1 VLLALPCFP
10 GITTRLSSSYSSM
23 TAICLAA
30 ILISFTFLPSNIAI
44 IHAQEQGDQQVS
56 RQPST
61 IEIIT
66 TAESTTDN
74 FRLRVPQGW
83 VIQDVNNTGAALVS
97 EVLEGIGI
105 LAQLCPE
112 QQQQAGSPNEGTNTS
127 SSSSATISGNNSC
140 RDAQEEVIHIVRY
153 PNLGA
158 KLGFDSEDIITNEDT
173 TTDAILAYQMQKL
186 QEAGYRN
193 IRIVDNTDTTI
204 NVDISAGLGGNDTTT
219 ATVPAKLVELTYST
233 NLDPV
238 DTKTGYFISTATAAT
253 ARNLGMITGYGI
265 FYEGTPSFSQDSPL
279 PSSTSI
285 AEEEEE
291 GEEGEEAVL
300 TSISSILPP
309 EPVGEVFDTF
319 ELIAGEEVAQAIAQ
333 DPIVED
339 EFALIEGEGGIEAEG
354 EGEEI
359 ASLLT
364 VELITNGTEGEAA
377 ATFIFEADAI
387 GGTEPYTVIWDFDDD
402 SVEESEEQIIL
413 HTYDESG
420 TYNVTVDIIDSE
432 EQIASDSIEITV
444 EETAAESEEEGEDGE
459 ETNEL
464 PTVEI
469 VSNGVEGEAP
479 ATFEFGAEIAG
490 GTEPYTISWDFGD
503 GSEGSDE
510 QTVEHTFDEA
520 GTYNVAVIVTDS
532 DGETA
537 SDSLEIIVE

>member
-1 VLLALPCFP
+1 MA
-10 GITTRLSSSYSSM
+10 
-23 TAICLAA
+23 AICLAA
-30 ILISFTFLPSNIAI
+30 ILISFTSLPSNIAI
-44 IHAQEQGDQQVS
+44 IHAQEQGDRQVS

-97 EVLEGIGI
+97 EVLEGFGI

-112 QQQQAGSPNEGTNTS
+112 QQQQAASPNEGTNTS

-158 KLGFDSEDIITNEDT
+158 KLGFDSEDIITNEDI

-193 IRIVDNTDTTI
+193 LRIVDNTDTTI

-219 ATVPAKLVELTYST
+219 ATVPAKLVELTYNT
-233 NLDPV
+233 NLDPI
-238 DTKTGYFISTATAAT
+238 DTKTGYFISTATDT
-253 ARNLGMITGYGI
+253 TTRNLGMITGYGI
-265 FYEGTPSFSQDSPL
+265 FYEGTSSFSQDSPL

-285 AEEEEE
+285 EEEAE

-333 DPIVED
+333 ALIVED
-339 EFALIEGEGGIEAEG
+339 EFALIEEEGGIEGED

-359 ASLLT
+359 ASILT
-364 VELITNGTEGEAA
+364 VEVITNGTEGEAP
-377 ATFIFEADAI
+377 ATFIFEADTI

-402 SVEESEEQIIL
+402 SVEESEEQVIL
-413 HTYDESG
+413 HTYDEAG

-432 EQIASDSIEITV
+432 EQIASDSVEITV
-444 EETAAESEEEGEDGE
+444 EETAAESEEEDEG

-479 ATFEFGAEIAG
+479 ATFEFEAEIAG

-520 GTYNVAVIVTDS
+520 GTYNVDVNVTDS

-537 SDSLEIIVE
+537 SDSLEITVD

>member
-1 VLLALPCFP
+1 MA
-10 GITTRLSSSYSSM
+10 
-23 TAICLAA
+23 AICLAA
-30 ILISFTFLPSNIAI
+30 ILISFTFLPSNFAI

-97 EVLEGIGI
+97 EVLEGFGI

-112 QQQQAGSPNEGTNTS
+112 QQQQAASPNEGTNTS
-127 SSSSATISGNNSC
+127 GSSSATISGNNSC
-140 RDAQEEVIHIVRY
+140 RDDQEEVIHIVRY

-158 KLGFDSEDIITNEDT
+158 KLGFDSEDIITNEDI

-193 IRIVDNTDTTI
+193 LRIVDNIDTTI
-204 NVDISAGLGGNDTTT
+204 NVDISAGLGGNNITT

-233 NLDPV
+233 NLDPI
-238 DTKTGYFISTATAAT
+238 DTKTGYFISTATDT
-253 ARNLGMITGYGI
+253 TTRNLGMITGYGI
-265 FYEGTPSFSQDSPL
+265 FYEGTSSFSQDSPL

-285 AEEEEE
+285 EEEA
-291 GEEGEEAVL
+291 EGEEAVL

-309 EPVGEVFDTF
+309 KPVGEVFDTF

-333 DPIVED
+333 AIAQD
-339 EFALIEGEGGIEAEG
+339 LIEGEGGT

-359 ASLLT
+359 ASILT
-364 VELITNGTEGEAA
+364 VEVITNGTEGEAP
-377 ATFIFEADAI
+377 ATFIFEADTI
-387 GGTEPYTVIWDFDDD
+387 GGTEPYTVI
-402 SVEESEEQIIL
+402 
-413 HTYDESG
+413 
-420 TYNVTVDIIDSE
+420 
-432 EQIASDSIEITV
+432 
-444 EETAAESEEEGEDGE
+444 
-459 ETNEL
+459 
-464 PTVEI
+464 
-469 VSNGVEGEAP
+469 
-479 ATFEFGAEIAG
+479 
-490 GTEPYTISWDFGD
+490 WDFGD

-520 GTYNVAVIVTDS
+520 GTYNVDVNVTDS

-537 SDSLEIIVE
+537 SDSLEITVD

>member
-1 VLLALPCFP
+1 MPRFP

-23 TAICLAA
+23 AAICLAA
-30 ILISFTFLPSNIAI
+30 VLISFTFLPSNIAI
-44 IHAQEQGDQQVS
+44 IHAQEEGDQQMS

-97 EVLEGIGI
+97 EVLEGFGI

-112 QQQQAGSPNEGTNTS
+112 QQQQAASPNDDTNTS

-140 RDAQEEVIHIVRY
+140 RDAQEEVMHIVRY

-158 KLGFDSEDIITNEDT
+158 KLGFDSEDIITNEDI

-193 IRIVDNTDTTI
+193 LRIVDNTDTTI
-204 NVDISAGLGGNDTTT
+204 NVDISAGLGDNDTTT
-219 ATVPAKLVELTYST
+219 ATVPAKLVELEYST
-233 NLDPV
+233 NLDPT
-238 DTKTGYFISTATAAT
+238 DTKTGYFVSTATDT
-253 ARNLGMITGYGI
+253 TTRNLGMITGYGI
-265 FYEGTPSFSQDSPL
+265 FYEGTSSFSQDSPL
-279 PSSTSI
+279 PSSSST
-285 AEEEEE
+285 EEE
-291 GEEGEEAVL
+291 GEVEEGEEAVL
-300 TSISSILPP
+300 TSISSMLPP
-309 EPVGEVFDTF
+309 GPVGEVFDTF
-319 ELIAGEEVAQAIAQ
+319 ELIAAEEVAQAIAQ

-339 EFALIEGEGGIEAEG
+339 EFALIEGEEGIETEG
-354 EGEEI
+354 EEGEEI

-364 VELITNGTEGEAA
+364 VEVITNGTEGEVP
-377 ATFIFEADAI
+377 ATFIFEADPI

-413 HTYDESG
+413 HTYDEAG

-432 EQIASDSIEITV
+432 EQIASDSIELTV
-444 EETAAESEEEGEDGE
+444 EETAAESEEEGEDEE
-459 ETNEL
+459 ETSEL

-479 ATFEFGAEIAG
+479 ATFEFEAEIAG

-520 GTYNVAVIVTDS
+520 GTYIVDVNVTDS

-537 SDSLEIIVE
+537 SDSLEITVD

>member
-1 VLLALPCFP
+1 MPRFP

-23 TAICLAA
+23 AAICLAA
-30 ILISFTFLPSNIAI
+30 VLISFTFLPSNIAI
-44 IHAQEQGDQQVS
+44 IHAQEQRDQQVS
-56 RQPST
+56 SQPST

-112 QQQQAGSPNEGTNTS
+112 QQQQAASPNEGTNMS
-127 SSSSATISGNNSC
+127 SSNSATVSGDNSC
-140 RDAQEEVIHIVRY
+140 RDAREEVIHIVRY

-158 KLGFDSEDIITNEDT
+158 KLGFDSEDIITNEDI
-173 TTDAILAYQMQKL
+173 TTDAILVYQMQKL

-193 IRIVDNTDTTI
+193 IRIVDNIDTTI
-204 NVDISAGLGGNDTTT
+204 NVDISAGLGGNDTT

-238 DTKTGYFISTATAAT
+238 DTKTGYFISAATAAT

-265 FYEGTPSFSQDSPL
+265 FYEGTSSFSQDSPL

-285 AEEEEE
+285 AEEEGEGE

-300 TSISSILPP
+300 TSTSSILPP

-359 ASLLT
+359 SSLLT
-364 VELITNGTEGEAA
+364 VELITNGTEGEAP

-413 HTYDESG
+413 HTYDEAG

-444 EETAAESEEEGEDGE
+444 EETAAESEEEEEDGE

-479 ATFEFGAEIAG
+479 ATFEFEAEIAG

-510 QTVEHTFDEA
+510 ETVEHTFDEA

-537 SDSLEIIVE
+537 SDSLEIAVE

>member
-1 VLLALPCFP
+1 
-10 GITTRLSSSYSSM
+10 
-23 TAICLAA
+23 
-30 ILISFTFLPSNIAI
+30 
-44 IHAQEQGDQQVS
+44 
-56 RQPST
+56 
-61 IEIIT
+61 
-66 TAESTTDN
+66 
-74 FRLRVPQGW
+74 
-83 VIQDVNNTGAALVS
+83 
-97 EVLEGIGI
+97 
-105 LAQLCPE
+105 
-112 QQQQAGSPNEGTNTS
+112 
-127 SSSSATISGNNSC
+127 
-140 RDAQEEVIHIVRY
+140 
-153 PNLGA
+153 
-158 KLGFDSEDIITNEDT
+158 
-173 TTDAILAYQMQKL
+173 
-186 QEAGYRN
+186 
-193 IRIVDNTDTTI
+193 
-204 NVDISAGLGGNDTTT
+204 
-219 ATVPAKLVELTYST
+219 
-233 NLDPV
+233 
-238 DTKTGYFISTATAAT
+238 
-253 ARNLGMITGYGI
+253 MITGYGI

-285 AEEEEE
+285 AEEE
-291 GEEGEEAVL
+291 GEGEEAVL

-364 VELITNGTEGEAA
+364 VELITNGTEGEAP

-413 HTYDESG
+413 HTYDEAG

-479 ATFEFGAEIAG
+479 ATFEFEAEIAG

-532 DGETA
+532 DGETT
-537 SDSLEIIVE
+537 SDSLEITVE

>member
-1 VLLALPCFP
+1 MA
-10 GITTRLSSSYSSM
+10 
-23 TAICLAA
+23 AICLAA
-30 ILISFTFLPSNIAI
+30 VLISFTFLPSNIAI
-44 IHAQEQGDQQVS
+44 SHAQEQGDQQVS

-158 KLGFDSEDIITNEDT
+158 KLGFDSEDIITNEDI

-233 NLDPV
+233 NSDPV

-265 FYEGTPSFSQDSPL
+265 FYEGTSSFSQDSPL

-285 AEEEEE
+285 AEEEEEE

-339 EFALIEGEGGIEAEG
+339 EFALIEGEG
-354 EGEEI
+354 EEI

-364 VELITNGTEGEAA
+364 VELITNGTEGEAP

-413 HTYDESG
+413 HTYDEAG

-444 EETAAESEEEGEDGE
+444 EETAAESEEEEEEDGE

-479 ATFEFGAEIAG
+479 ATFEFEAEIAG

-510 QTVEHTFDEA
+510 QTVEHTFDED
-520 GTYNVAVIVTDS
+520 GTYNVDVNVTDS
-532 DGETA
+532 DGEIA
-537 SDSLEIIVE
+537 SDSLEITVE

>member
-1 VLLALPCFP
+1 
-10 GITTRLSSSYSSM
+10 M
-23 TAICLAA
+23 
-30 ILISFTFLPSNIAI
+30 
-44 IHAQEQGDQQVS
+44 S

-112 QQQQAGSPNEGTNTS
+112 QQQEASPNEGTNTS
-127 SSSSATISGNNSC
+127 SSSSATISGDNSC

-158 KLGFDSEDIITNEDT
+158 KLGFDSEDIITNEDI

-193 IRIVDNTDTTI
+193 LRIVDYTDTTI

-233 NLDPV
+233 NLDPT
-238 DTKTGYFISTATAAT
+238 DTKTGYFIATATDT
-253 ARNLGMITGYGI
+253 TTRNLGMITGYGI
-265 FYEGTPSFSQDSPL
+265 FYEGTSSFSQDSPL

-285 AEEEEE
+285 EEEE
-291 GEEGEEAVL
+291 GEGEEAAL

-333 DPIVED
+333 DAILED
-339 EFALIEGEGGIEAEG
+339 EFALIEGEGEI

-364 VELITNGTEGEAA
+364 VEVITNGTEGEAP

-413 HTYDESG
+413 HTYDEAG

-479 ATFEFGAEIAG
+479 ATFEFEAEIAG

-520 GTYNVAVIVTDS
+520 GSYNVDVNVTDS

-537 SDSLEIIVE
+537 SDSLEITVE

>member
-1 VLLALPCFP
+1 MPRFP

-23 TAICLAA
+23 AAICLAA
-30 ILISFTFLPSNIAI
+30 ILISFTFLPSNVAI

-97 EVLEGIGI
+97 EVLEGFGI

-112 QQQQAGSPNEGTNTS
+112 QQQLAASPNEGTNTS
-127 SSSSATISGNNSC
+127 SSSSTTISGNNSC

-158 KLGFDSEDIITNEDT
+158 KLGFDSEDIITNEDI
-173 TTDAILAYQMQKL
+173 TTDAILVYQMQKL

-193 IRIVDNTDTTI
+193 IMVVDNSDTTI
-204 NVDISAGLGGNDTTT
+204 NVDISTDLGGNDTTT
-219 ATVPAKLVELTYST
+219 ATVPAKLVEITYST
-233 NLDPV
+233 NLDPNE
-238 DTKTGYFISTATAAT
+238 TKTGYFISTATDAT
-253 ARNLGMITGYGI
+253 TRDLGMITGYGI
-265 FYEGTPSFSQDSPL
+265 FYESTSSFSQDSPF

-285 AEEEEE
+285 AEEE
-291 GEEGEEAVL
+291 GEAGEEAAL
-300 TSISSILPP
+300 TSLSSILPP

-333 DPIVED
+333 DAIVEE
-339 EFALIEGEGGIEAEG
+339 EFALIEGEGEIEG
-354 EGEEI
+354 EDQGEEI

-364 VELITNGTEGEAA
+364 VEVITNGTEGEAP

-413 HTYDESG
+413 HTYDEAG

-444 EETAAESEEEGEDGE
+444 EETTAESEEEGEGE
-459 ETNEL
+459 GETNDL
-464 PTVEI
+464 LTVEI
-469 VSNGVEGEAP
+469 VSNGIEGEAP
-479 ATFEFGAEIAG
+479 ATFEFEAQVAG

-510 QTVEHTFDEA
+510 QTAEHTFDEA
-520 GTYNVAVIVTDS
+520 GTYNVAVTVTDS

-537 SDSLEIIVE
+537 SDSLEIIAE

>member
-1 VLLALPCFP
+1 
-10 GITTRLSSSYSSM
+10 M

-74 FRLRVPQGW
+74 FRLQVPQGW

-204 NVDISAGLGGNDTTT
+204 NVDISAGLGSNNTTT
-219 ATVPAKLVELTYST
+219 ATVPAKLVEMTYST
-233 NLDPV
+233 NMDPG
-238 DTKTGYFISTATAAT
+238 DTKIGYFISTATGAT
-253 ARNLGMITGYGI
+253 TRNLGMITGYGI

-291 GEEGEEAVL
+291 EVEGDEGEEAVL

-364 VELITNGTEGEAA
+364 VELITNGTEGEAP

-413 HTYDESG
+413 HTYDEAG
-420 TYNVTVDIIDSE
+420 IYNVTVDIIDSE

-469 VSNGVEGEAP
+469 VSNDVEGEAP
-479 ATFEFGAEIAG
+479 ATFEFEAEIAG

-537 SDSLEIIVE
+537 SDSLEITVE

>member
-1 VLLALPCFP
+1 M
-10 GITTRLSSSYSSM
+10 IT
-23 TAICLAA
+23 I
-30 ILISFTFLPSNIAI
+30 
-44 IHAQEQGDQQVS
+44 
-56 RQPST
+56 
-61 IEIIT
+61 
-66 TAESTTDN
+66 AESTTDN

-97 EVLEGIGI
+97 EVLEGVGI

-112 QQQQAGSPNEGTNTS
+112 QQQQAASSNEGTNTS
-127 SSSSATISGNNSC
+127 SSSSATIGDDNSC
-140 RDAQEEVIHIVRY
+140 RDAQEDVIHIVRY

-158 KLGFDSEDIITNEDT
+158 KLGFDSEDIITNEDI
-173 TTDAILAYQMQKL
+173 TTDAILAYQIQKL

-193 IRIVDNTDTTI
+193 LRIVDTTDTTI

-233 NLDPV
+233 NLDPI
-238 DTKTGYFISTATAAT
+238 DTKTGYFISTATDT
-253 ARNLGMITGYGI
+253 TTRDLGMITGYGI
-265 FYEGTPSFSQDSPL
+265 FYEGTSGFSQDSPL

-285 AEEEEE
+285 AEEE
-291 GEEGEEAVL
+291 GEEAVL
-300 TSISSILPP
+300 TTISSILPP

-319 ELIAGEEVAQAIAQ
+319 ELIAGEEVALAIAQ
-333 DPIVED
+333 DTIVED
-339 EFALIEGEGGIEAEG
+339 EFALIEGEGGIEG

-359 ASLLT
+359 ASLLA
-364 VELITNGTEGEAA
+364 VEVITNDTEGEAP

-402 SVEESEEQIIL
+402 SVEESEEQVIL
-413 HTYDESG
+413 HTYDEAG

-444 EETAAESEEEGEDGE
+444 EETAAESEEEGEVGEVGE

-479 ATFEFGAEIAG
+479 ATFEFEAEIAG

-503 GSEGSDE
+503 GGEGGDE

-520 GTYNVAVIVTDS
+520 GTYNVDVNVTDS
-532 DGETA
+532 DGDFA
-537 SDSLEIIVE
+537 SDSIQITVE